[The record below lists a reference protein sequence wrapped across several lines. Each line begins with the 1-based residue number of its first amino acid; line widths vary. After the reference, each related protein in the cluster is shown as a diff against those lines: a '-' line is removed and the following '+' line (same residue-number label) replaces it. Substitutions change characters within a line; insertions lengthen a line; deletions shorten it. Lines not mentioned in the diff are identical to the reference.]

1 VLAVHV
7 RERVLAFSRAAE
19 PGISPA
25 RGKDQRG
32 EGGGMN
38 TGQTDYYV
46 TVVLRDT
53 NTGKILESQ
62 TANFAG
68 GEEGWASGVRM
79 LIKHQVLVQ

>member
-1 VLAVHV
+1 VFAVHV

-38 TGQTDYYV
+38 TGSAEFSRLLTVAELRTLSLASLGGALEFYDFIIFCIFYRRDRQT
-46 TVVLRDT
+46 VLSR
-53 NTGKILESQ
+53 
-62 TANFAG
+62 
-68 GEEGWASGVRM
+68 
-79 LIKHQVLVQ
+79 